1 MAVVPIT
8 RNSIRAKQIK
18 RASRAAVAAC
28 AALFLVCSALAKV
41 AIAQSQSLSDLS
53 QQQKSAERQ
62 RAELEKRIDSIKK
75 AIQSQETEK
84 KDVVDRLGQSERNIS
99 RINAELD
106 RLQEQQDET
115 EHEIVLLRRQ
125 ADGQRILL
133 AERQEDLGQQ
143 IYTQYT
149 SGLSPWSALLSGGDA
164 QKIGRDMGYLSYVA
178 RARARAVEELNQ
190 ALLSLQKTESEIKGR
205 QQKIERLAQQSL
217 ASKNELE
224 KEQQKYQGELAKI
237 ESGLKRR
244 RAEQGRLKGDQQR
257 LDSLIGELGRTI
269 TQQRELAQQAAI
281 ERQRRALARQQQLAQ
296 EREAQAKRAA
306 EQAALAQQQAER
318 AAALRAQAQQKQQEA
333 LSQQRLTEIEI
344 RAVEND
350 IARAIGPEA
359 LDQAKRR
366 MTAML
371 NQRAQSQQQLA
382 AARQQQ
388 ENAEIEAAKARLARE
403 RALEAQRLEAQAR
416 EDERKAKALAA
427 STTAGIPQGAP
438 WPLRGTIQGKFGR
451 TRPDTGGV
459 WRGILIQAK
468 AGAPVKAVAGGTVV
482 FADWMRGFGNLIIV
496 DHGNDYMS
504 VYGYNQSLSLKVGQT
519 VRSGQTIARAGSTGG
534 QVEPA
539 LYFEIRRG
547 TQPIDPLRMLAK

>member
-1 MAVVPIT
+1 MLTIKINPVKSEPIE
-8 RNSIRAKQIK
+8 

-28 AALFLVCSALAKV
+28 AALFLACSSLAEV
-41 AIAQSQSLSDLS
+41 AIAQSVSDLS

-62 RAELEKRIDSIKK
+62 RADLEKRINSIKK

-84 KDVVDRLGQSERNIS
+84 RDVVDRLGESERNIS

-115 EHEIVLLRRQ
+115 AHEIVLLRRQ
-125 ADGQRILL
+125 ADGQRKLL
-133 AERQEDLGQQ
+133 AERQEDLAEQ

-149 SGLSPWSALLSGGDA
+149 SGLSPWSTLLSGGDA

-190 ALLSLQKTESEIKGR
+190 AILGLQKTESEIKGR
-205 QQKIERLAQQSL
+205 QQKIERLAQQAL
-217 ASKNELE
+217 ASKGELE
-224 KEQQKYQGELAKI
+224 KEQKKYQGELAKI
-237 ESGLKRR
+237 ESDLKRR
-244 RAEQGRLKGDQQR
+244 RAEEGRLKGDQQR
-257 LDSLIGELGRTI
+257 LDNLIGEIGRSI
-269 TQQRELAQQAAI
+269 VQQKELARQAEI
-281 ERQRRALARQQQLAQ
+281 ERQRKALERQQNLAR

-306 EQAALAQQQAER
+306 EQAALAQKQAER
-318 AAALRAQAQQKQQEA
+318 AATLRAEAQQKQQQA
-333 LSQQRLTEIEI
+333 LSQQRLTEIQI
-344 RAVEND
+344 REVEND
-350 IARAIGPEA
+350 IARALRPDDLE
-359 LDQAKRR
+359 QAKRR

-371 NQRAQSQQQLA
+371 NQRQQSQQQLA

-427 STTAGIPQGAP
+427 STNAGIPQGAP
-438 WPLRGTIQGKFGR
+438 WPLRGAVQGQFGR

-459 WRGILIQAK
+459 WRGILIKAN

>member
-1 MAVVPIT
+1 MLTIKINAVKSEPIEKA
-8 RNSIRAKQIK
+8 I
-18 RASRAAVAAC
+18 RAAVAAC
-28 AALFLVCSALAKV
+28 AALFLACSSLAEV
-41 AIAQSQSLSDLS
+41 AIAQSVSDLS

-62 RAELEKRIDSIKK
+62 RADLEKRINSIKK

-84 KDVVDRLGQSERNIS
+84 RDVVDRLGESERNIS

-115 EHEIVLLRRQ
+115 AHEIVLLRRQ
-125 ADGQRILL
+125 ADGQRKLL
-133 AERQEDLGQQ
+133 AERQEDLAEQ

-190 ALLSLQKTESEIKGR
+190 AILGLQKTESEIKGR
-205 QQKIERLAQQSL
+205 QQKIERLAQQTL
-217 ASKNELE
+217 ASKGELE
-224 KEQQKYQGELAKI
+224 KEQKKYQDELAKI
-237 ESGLKRR
+237 ESDLKRR
-244 RAEQGRLKGDQQR
+244 RAEEGRLKGDQQR
-257 LDSLIGELGRTI
+257 LDNLIGEIGRSI
-269 TQQRELAQQAAI
+269 VQQKELARQAEI
-281 ERQRRALARQQQLAQ
+281 ERQRKALERQQNLAR

-306 EQAALAQQQAER
+306 EQAALAQKQAER
-318 AAALRAQAQQKQQEA
+318 AATLRAEAQQKQQQA
-333 LSQQRLTEIEI
+333 LSQQRLTEIQI
-344 RAVEND
+344 REVEND
-350 IARAIGPEA
+350 IARALRPDDLE
-359 LDQAKRR
+359 QAKRR

-371 NQRAQSQQQLA
+371 NQRQQSQQQLT

-388 ENAEIEAAKARLARE
+388 ENAEIEAAKARLARD

-427 STTAGIPQGAP
+427 STNAGIPQGAP
-438 WPLRGTIQGKFGR
+438 WPLRGAVQGRFGR

-459 WRGILIQAK
+459 WRGILIK
-468 AGAPVKAVAGGTVV
+468 ANTGAPVKAVAGGTVV